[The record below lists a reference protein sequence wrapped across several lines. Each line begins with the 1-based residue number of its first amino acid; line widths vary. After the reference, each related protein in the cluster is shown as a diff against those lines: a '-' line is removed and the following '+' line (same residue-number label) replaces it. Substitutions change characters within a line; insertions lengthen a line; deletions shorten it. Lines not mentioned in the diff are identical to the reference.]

1 MKQPI
6 NQIITPKASKVT
18 KPKRIVTIKTLF
30 SSPTEPLSPSQ
41 SPIPTQHKFE
51 QLDIE
56 TEQQQSQGA
65 KKSQPI
71 IIPSVNNI
79 QKVFEML
86 NKVVEDQYEYK
97 VVGRDSVKI
106 QPKGVNAY
114 REIRKKLISSELKN
128 LKNLSAER
136 R

>member
-18 KPKRIVTIKTLF
+18 KPKRIVTRKTLF

-56 TEQQQSQGA
+56 TEQQESQGA
-65 KKSQPI
+65 KTPQPI

-79 QKVFEML
+79 QKVFEIL

-97 VVGRDSVKI
+97 VVGRDSQGKPVDCY
-106 QPKGVNAY
+106 PP
-114 REIRKKLISSELKN
+114 IRLQFCSMAVDPPLTF
-128 LKNLSAER
+128 
-136 R
+136 

>member
-30 SSPTEPLSPSQ
+30 SSPTESLSPSQ

-51 QLDIE
+51 QLDME

-65 KKSQPI
+65 KTPQPI
-71 IIPSVNNI
+71 IIPSVNI
-79 QKVFEML
+79 QKVLEML

-114 REIRKKLISSELKN
+114 REIRKKLDQLGAEN
-128 LKNLSAER
+128 LQYLSAER